1 MIQGTPGIRGC
12 PNPFVQGCSN
22 FHVTSI
28 QNHQK
33 CYHPNQIQGQTDVTE
48 GILAQCEKQKLD
60 IIDLMKNARW
70 LAAHHIA
77 FIKFPSLLE
86 LGNDLGLKLTDTYC
100 NDKACRDFVLS
111 IAAIVTEDI
120 NADARA

>member
-1 MIQGTPGIRGC
+1 
-12 PNPFVQGCSN
+12 
-22 FHVTSI
+22 
-28 QNHQK
+28 
-33 CYHPNQIQGQTDVTE
+33 
-48 GILAQCEKQKLD
+48 
-60 IIDLMKNARW
+60 MKNAHW
-70 LAAHHIA
+70 LAKHRIA

-86 LGNDLGLKLTDTYC
+86 LGKDLGLKLTDTYC